1 VTVNDGDAPRTNTT
15 VQKKQRA
22 ETYLLRPFSHFDVT
36 GKSSA
41 PHPVA
46 TSVLARPFGLDRRF
60 MIPTAAPGNF
70 AEARRVEV
78 DGCIGFFVARPD
90 GRARPDR
97 ELIDLCGSVMEARIH
112 YRLSC

>member
-1 VTVNDGDAPRTNTT
+1 MVMRPAPTP
-15 VQKKQRA
+15 VFKKQRV

-41 PHPVA
+41 PHAVA
-46 TSVLARPFGLDRRF
+46 TSVFARPFGLDRRF
-60 MIPTAAPGNF
+60 MIPTAATGDF
-70 AEARRVEV
+70 AEARRAEV

-97 ELIDLCGSVMEARIH
+97 ELIDLCRSVMEARIH